1 MELSFN
7 GKTLRRQLLEPK
19 AAEWPSGEALEVTQA
34 LIADL
39 LAASTLLDVP
49 VGVPDLS
56 QVEPGNFEL
65 SAGLGVV
72 LRCSVSHVRLPLTAD
87 GLPDWPHVHR
97 LKIQSR
103 EVRSHDR

>member
-19 AAEWPSGEALEVTQA
+19 AAEWASDQALEVTQA

-65 SAGLGVV
+65 SAGEGVA
-72 LRCSVSHVRLPLTAD
+72 LRCSVSHARPPTTAD
-87 GLPDWPHVHR
+87 GRPDWPHVHR
-97 LKIQSR
+97 LKVQSL
-103 EVRSHDR
+103 EVR

>member
-7 GKTLRRQLLEPK
+7 GKTLRRHLLEPK
-19 AAEWPSGEALEVTQA
+19 ATEWSSDQALEVTQA

-65 SAGLGVV
+65 SAGAGVA
-72 LRCSVSHVRLPLTAD
+72 LRCSVSHARPPLAAD
-87 GLPDWPHVHR
+87 GRPDWPHVHR
-97 LKIQSR
+97 LKVQSL
-103 EVRSHDR
+103 EVR